1 MATTHTE
8 AALNKLSKSELVQLV
23 LQIEASLASQ
33 ITNLTTEVKY
43 ILGYIKKLESD
54 LAVTKNVNSK
64 LMDRVVQT
72 ERQYW
77 ANVQYSR
84 RDTIEVI
91 GIPSSIRDKD
101 LEDKVRN
108 IFGEIGVN
116 VNERDIQVCHRL
128 REKDRTIVK
137 FVNRK
142 DCTNIL
148 RVKKDLKHLDPT
160 KLCFTEGTKIFIN
173 ERLCPYYRGIWNKC
187 KKLRANQKLHQFYTI
202 NGIVHVKLEENGPP
216 KSITHMLDLVNLFP
230 DIEIDCL

>member
-8 AALNKLSKSELVQLV
+8 AVLNILSKSELVQLV
-23 LQIEASLASQ
+23 LQTEASLASQ
-33 ITNLTTEVKY
+33 ITNLTTEVKDL
-43 ILGYIKKLESD
+43 LGYFKKLESD

-72 ERQYW
+72 ERQCW
-77 ANVQYSR
+77 ANAQYSR

-91 GIPSSIRDKD
+91 GIPSAMRDKD

-116 VNERDIQVCHRL
+116 VYERDI
-128 REKDRTIVK
+128 REKDRTIVVK

-148 RVKKDLKHLDPT
+148 RVKKDLKQLDPT
-160 KLCFTEGTKIFIN
+160 KLSFTEGTKIFIN
-173 ERLCPYYRGIWNKC
+173 ESLCPYYRGIWNKC
-187 KKLRANQKLHQFYTI
+187 KKLRGNQKLHQFYTI
-202 NGIVHVKLEENGPP
+202 NGVVRVKLEENGTP
-216 KSITHMLDLVNLFP
+216 KSITHMLDLLNLFP
-230 DIEIDCL
+230 DIEIYSL

>member
-8 AALNKLSKSELVQLV
+8 AILNKLSKFELVQLV
-23 LQIEASLASQ
+23 LQTEASLASQ
-33 ITNLTTEVKY
+33 ITNLTTEVKDL
-43 ILGYIKKLESD
+43 LGYFKKLESD

-64 LMDRVVQT
+64 LMDRLVQT
-72 ERQYW
+72 ERQCW
-77 ANVQYSR
+77 ANAQYSR

-101 LEDKVRN
+101 LEDKVHN
-108 IFGEIGVN
+108 IFGEIGEN
-116 VNERDIQVCHRL
+116 VNERDIQARL

-148 RVKKDLKHLDPT
+148 KVKKDLQLLDPT
-160 KLCFTEGTKIFIN
+160 KLSFTEGTKIFIN
-173 ERLCPYYRGIWNKC
+173 KSLCPYYRGIWNKC

-202 NGIVHVKLEENGPP
+202 NGIVRVKLEENGPP
-216 KSITHMLDLVNLFP
+216 KSITHILDLVNLFP
-230 DIEIDCL
+230 DIEIDSL